1 MKSSNLAL
9 RLEDEEALPEGAITE
24 ADQTTPDGNAEEPAG
39 RRPRR
44 SLEFRS
50 IAISDQGFAP
60 FRVR

>member
-9 RLEDEEALPEGAITE
+9 RLEDDEAPPERTE
-24 ADQTTPDGNAEEPAG
+24 TKDDVPAARDPLEPAQ

-44 SLEFRS
+44 SLAFRT
-50 IAISDQGFAP
+50 IVLRDQGFAP